1 MSLGDMF
8 LKIEGTKQGPIKGE
22 STDPKHLDE
31 IVVLGWSWG
40 MDVSAA
46 SFGVASARTTLKEM
60 VIRKR
65 VDRATT
71 GLMSA
76 LRANE
81 ALKKVTLSV
90 RKAGGESALA
100 YFKIV
105 MEKARVM
112 SHEVSNE
119 VDGSCELVE
128 ELRIAFFKVNVEYQP
143 QGKTGGSG
151 GATTFETEI
160 TPGV

>member
-8 LKIEGTKQGPIKGE
+8 LKIEGTKQGPIKGD
-22 STDPKHLDE
+22 SSDPSHPDE

-46 SFGVASARTTLKEM
+46 AFASGAARTTLQEL

-71 GLMSA
+71 ALMSA

-81 ALKKVTLSV
+81 PLKKVTLSV
-90 RKAGGESALA
+90 RKAGGDKPLD
-100 YFKIV
+100 YLKIIA
-105 MEKARVM
+105 EKARVM
-112 SHEVSNE
+112 SHTISNE
-119 VDGSCELVE
+119 SDGSCELVE
-128 ELRIAFFKVNVEYQP
+128 ELHVAFFKVQVQYQP
-143 QGKTGGSG
+143 QQGTGGSG

-160 TPGV
+160 TPG

>member
-8 LKIEGTKQGPIKGE
+8 LKIEGTKQGPIKGD
-22 STDPKHLDE
+22 SSDPSHQAE
-31 IVVLGWSWG
+31 IDVLGWSWG

-46 SFGVASARTTLKEM
+46 AFASTSARTTLKEL

-71 GLMSA
+71 SLMSA

-81 ALKKVTLSV
+81 QLKKVTLSV
-90 RKAGGESALA
+90 RKAGGQQPLD
-100 YFKIV
+100 YFKIIV
-105 MEKARVM
+105 EKARIM
-112 SHEVSNE
+112 SHHIANTG
-119 VDGSCELVE
+119 DGHCELVE
-128 ELRIAFFKVNVEYQP
+128 ELHIAFFKVQVQYQI
-143 QGKTGGSG
+143 QQDAGGSG

-160 TPGV
+160 TPV